1 MNFKNSVLV
10 SCMQSDLI
18 KNQEIQMIFDQ
29 FMQDEIGMGVTFNI
43 IIRGTKKSV
52 HLDKDVA
59 RSFLQDCLKQ
69 FDNE

>member
-10 SCMQSDLI
+10 SCMQSDSI
-18 KNQEIQMIFDQ
+18 RNQEIQMIFDQ
-29 FMQDEIGMGVTFNI
+29 FIQDEIGMGVTFSI

-52 HLDKDVA
+52 HLDKGVA